1 MIEGW
6 NTPRHLPKCQ
16 GLGVL
21 RSQAALCGGSAPW
34 TELGAA
40 PWKEGPG
47 GSVLTFWGDRRGVGW
62 GEGKP
67 GAMGIVPA
75 L

>member
-1 MIEGW
+1 M
-6 NTPRHLPKCQ
+6 
-16 GLGVL
+16 L